1 MKNCPNCGAP
11 IEPYKCKCDYCGTW
25 YFDFTSF
32 FEDGKPCYIKYK
44 TDLGVLTAL
53 VQPQLRTI
61 DITEEIFNIIG
72 RESVHIMDIP
82 KYRSCDLEVTF
93 HTLVDHENNTLFTLE
108 AEDADN
114 LHMP

>member
-1 MKNCPNCGAP
+1 MTNCPNCGAP
-11 IEPYKCKCDYCGTW
+11 RENLKCDYCGTW

-61 DITEEIFNIIG
+61 DITEEILNIIG

-93 HTLVDHENNTLFTLE
+93 HAIADQNNTLFNLE
-108 AEDADN
+108 VEDADN